1 MFVHSMDVKTAILV
15 HVWIPFRKQGMERK
29 EQARIYRKLYGYRS
43 SSNYGRYHYDV
54 KGLLDTIPSIRYEDG
69 NFLIPSSKK
78 RKITEFLEKNNASY
92 RMWRVIPDESEME
105 KLKST

>member
-1 MFVHSMDVKTAILV
+1 MFGYPSG
-15 HVWIPFRKQGMERK
+15 RKGWRE
-29 EQARIYRKLYGYRS
+29 EQAKVYRRLYGHRS

-54 KGLLDTIPSIRYEDG
+54 KGLLDTIPSIRYKGG

-78 RKITEFLEKNNASY
+78 RKITEFLKKNIAGH
-92 RMWRVIPDESEME
+92 RMWRVIPNESDME

>member
-1 MFVHSMDVKTAILV
+1 MRERS
-15 HVWIPFRKQGMERK
+15 RQGST
-29 EQARIYRKLYGYRS
+29 RKLYGYRS
-43 SSNYGRYHYDV
+43 SSNYGRYHYEV

>member
-1 MFVHSMDVKTAILV
+1 MIPDAILYCSTL
-15 HVWIPFRKQGMERK
+15 PNK
-29 EQARIYRKLYGYRS
+29 E
-43 SSNYGRYHYDV
+43 V
-54 KGLLDTIPSIRYEDG
+54 PV
-69 NFLIPSSKK
+69 LIPSNQK